1 MKKQNINLPSNKKMA
16 DVLCVILAISLYL
29 GGTFG
34 LAYGMDAIDNARA
47 NKAIVQGKPTPAK
60 LVTYLADPMMY

>member
-1 MKKQNINLPSNKKMA
+1 MKKQNTNLSLNKYIPDM
-16 DVLCVILAISLYL
+16 LCVILAISLYL

-47 NKAIVQGKPTPAK
+47 NKAIAQGKPTPAK
-60 LVTYLADPMMY
+60 LATYLADPMVY